1 MASDLKKELKKEL
14 QRSYLAKDFNS
25 FRTELLTHAR
35 IYFPDRIRDFTEASL
50 GGLLLD
56 MAAFVGDSMAFY
68 LDHQFNE
75 LNWATAI
82 ESKNVQKHLK
92 SAGVKVRGA
101 APAVCTV
108 TFYFELAA
116 ELVGTEY
123 EPSPALLPKVGQ
135 GTKLASAKG
144 IPFSLVED
152 LDFTEKDALGN
163 YLYSAVLV
171 ETDDSGNPAS
181 YVVTRSG
188 ICLSGEEKT
197 ESIKIPDVHKPFRTL
212 TLSSE
217 NITEIIS
224 VKDTEENEYYEVNN
238 LTQDTVFEIIT
249 NTTEDADQVPN
260 NIEIIPAPYR
270 FTTTYGYNTKLTKLR
285 FGGGDATSL
294 DNDIVPDPAE
304 LALPLYG
311 KKTFS
316 KFTID
321 PNSLLQ
327 THTLGIAPKNTTL
340 KITYRH
346 GGGLNHNVAAGT
358 IKTVDTLIL
367 TFDSRASASGA
378 AGVRSSVDVLNNDP
392 ASGADNAPTLEELR
406 TQIPASRQAQNRI
419 ITKEDLI
426 SRIYTLPNK
435 FGRVYRVGIRPN
447 PINSLASQIF
457 VVSRDK
463 DKKLSMTPDTLK
475 KNLRKYLN
483 EFRAVSDAFDILD
496 ARIVNF
502 AINLEIVAH
511 PSANKTQVAQT
522 CIKALVK
529 TLDTKNFQIDMPV
542 ALSDITNVVL
552 NTQGVISLVDLKVTN
567 VTGTVEDRAY
577 SDVSFN
583 VDANTFQQMVIGPD
597 GSIFEL
603 RYPDNDIKV
612 SVR

>member
-1 MASDLKKELKKEL
+1 
-14 QRSYLAKDFNS
+14 
-25 FRTELLTHAR
+25 
-35 IYFPDRIRDFTEASL
+35 
-50 GGLLLD
+50 
-56 MAAFVGDSMAFY
+56 MAFY

>member
-1 MASDLKKELKKEL
+1 MASDIKKDLKKELN
-14 QRSYLAKDFNS
+14 RSYLAKDFNS

-35 IYFPDRIRDFTEASL
+35 VYFPDRIRDFTEASL

-92 SAGVKVRGA
+92 NAGVKVRGA
-101 APAVCTV
+101 APAVCDV
-108 TFYFELAA
+108 TFYFEVPA

-123 EPSPALLPKVGQ
+123 EPAPTLLPKVGQ

-152 LDFTEKDALGN
+152 LDFTETDHLGN

-171 ETDDSGNPAS
+171 ETDDSGNPSS
-181 YVVTRSG
+181 YVVTRNG

-197 ESIKIPDVHKPFRTL
+197 ESIKIPNVHKPFRTL

-217 NITEIIS
+217 NITEIIT
-224 VKDTEENEYYEVNN
+224 VKDTEENAYYEVNN
-238 LTQDTVFEIIT
+238 LTQDTVFEVIA
-249 NTTEDADQVPN
+249 NTTEDVDQVPN

-367 TFDSRASASGA
+367 TFDSRASVSGA
-378 AGVRSSVDVLNNDP
+378 SSVRASVDVLNDNP

-447 PINSLASQIF
+447 PISSLASQIF
-457 VVSRDK
+457 VVSRNK
-463 DKKLSMTPDTLK
+463 DKKLTMTPDTLK

-511 PSANKTQVAQT
+511 PSSNKTQVAQS
-522 CIKALVK
+522 CIRALVK

-552 NTQGVISLVDLKVTN
+552 NTEGVISLVDLKVTN
-567 VTGTVEDRAY
+567 VTGDVEDRTY

-603 RYPDNDIKV
+603 RHPDHDIKV

>member
-1 MASDLKKELKKEL
+1 MASDIKKDIKKEL

-25 FRTELLTHAR
+25 FRAELLTHAR
-35 IYFPDRIRDFTEASL
+35 VYFPDRIRDFTEASL

-82 ESKNVQKHLK
+82 ESKNVQKHLRN
-92 SAGVKVRGA
+92 AGVKVRGA
-101 APAVCTV
+101 APSVCEI
-108 TFYFELAA
+108 TFYFEIPA
-116 ELVGTEY
+116 ELVGSEY
-123 EPSPALLPKVGQ
+123 EPSPTLLPKVSQ
-135 GTKLASAKG
+135 GTRLASAKG
-144 IPFSLVED
+144 VPFSLVED
-152 LDFTEKDALGN
+152 LDFTEKDYLEN
-163 YLYSAVLV
+163 YLYDAVLV
-171 ETDDSGNPAS
+171 EADDSGNPVS
-181 YVVTRSG
+181 YVVTRTG

-197 ESIKIPDVHKPFRTL
+197 ESIKIPNVHKPYRTL

-224 VKDTEENEYYEVNN
+224 VKDVEENAYYEVNN
-238 LTQDTVFEIIT
+238 LTQDTVFEVVT

-270 FTTTYGYNTKLTKLR
+270 FTTTYDYNTKLTKLR
-285 FGGGDATSL
+285 FGAGDATTL

-311 KKTFS
+311 KKTFGR
-316 KFTID
+316 FTID

-346 GGGLNHNVAAGT
+346 GGGLNHNVAALT
-358 IKTVDTLIL
+358 VKTVDLLIL
-367 TFDSRASASGA
+367 TFDSRAPASGA
-378 AGVRSSVDVLNNDP
+378 ASVRASIDVLNNDP

-435 FGRVYRVGIRPN
+435 FGRVYRVGVRPN

-457 VVSRDK
+457 VISRDK
-463 DKKLSMTPDTLK
+463 DKKLGLTPDTLK

-496 ARIVNF
+496 AQVVNF
-502 AINLEIVAH
+502 AVNLEIVAH
-511 PSANKTQVAQT
+511 PSSNKTQVAQT
-522 CIKALVK
+522 CIKALTK
-529 TLDTKNFQIDMPV
+529 ILDTKNFQIDMPI

-552 NTQGVISLVDLKVTN
+552 NTQGVISLVDLKITN
-567 VTGTVEDRAY
+567 VTGTIEERVY

-603 RYPDNDIKV
+603 KYPDTDIKI

>member
-1 MASDLKKELKKEL
+1 MASDIKKDLKKEL

-25 FRTELLTHAR
+25 FRAELLTHAR
-35 IYFPDRIRDFTEASL
+35 VYFPDKIRDFTEASL

-101 APAVCTV
+101 APAVCGV
-108 TFYFELAA
+108 TFYFEIPA
-116 ELVGTEY
+116 ELVGSEY
-123 EPSPALLPKVGQ
+123 EPSPTLLPKVGQ
-135 GTKLASAKG
+135 GTRLASAKG
-144 IPFSLVED
+144 VPFSLVED
-152 LDFTEKDALGN
+152 LDFTEKDYLGN
-163 YLYSAVLV
+163 YLYNAVLV
-171 ETDDSGNPAS
+171 EADDSGNPVS
-181 YVVTRSG
+181 YVVTRLG

-197 ESIKIPDVHKPFRTL
+197 ESIKIPNVHKPYRTL
-212 TLSSE
+212 TLASE

-224 VKDTEENEYYEVNN
+224 VKDVEENVYYEVNN
-238 LTQDTVFEIIT
+238 LTQDTVFEVVA

-270 FTTTYGYNTKLTKLR
+270 FTTTYDYNTKLTKLR
-285 FGGGDATSL
+285 FGAGDASTL

-311 KKTFS
+311 KKTFG

-340 KITYRH
+340 KITYRF
-346 GGGLNHNVAAGT
+346 GGGLNHNVAAST
-358 IKTVDTLIL
+358 IKTVDSLIL
-367 TFDSRASASGA
+367 TFDSRAPASGA
-378 AGVRSSVDVLNNDP
+378 AAVRASVDVLNDDP

-406 TQIPASRQAQNRI
+406 VQIPASRQAQNRI
-419 ITKEDLI
+419 ITKEDLV

-435 FGRVYRVGIRPN
+435 FGRVYRVGVRPN

-463 DKKLSMTPDTLK
+463 DKKLGLTPDTLK

-496 ARIVNF
+496 AQVVNF
-502 AINLEIVAH
+502 AVSLEIVAH
-511 PSANKTQVAQT
+511 PTSNKTQVAQS
-522 CIKALVK
+522 CIKAL
-529 TLDTKNFQIDMPV
+529 TRILDTKNFQIDMPI

-567 VTGTVEDRAY
+567 VTGTVEERVY

-603 RYPDNDIKV
+603 KYPDTDIKI

>member
-1 MASDLKKELKKEL
+1 MASDIKKELKKEL

-92 SAGVKVRGA
+92 SAGVKIRGA

>member
-1 MASDLKKELKKEL
+1 MASDIKKELKKEL

-197 ESIKIPDVHKPFRTL
+197 ESIKIPNVHKPFRTL

-217 NITEIIS
+217 NITDIIS

-238 LTQDTVFEIIT
+238 LTQDTVFEVIT

-378 AGVRSSVDVLNNDP
+378 AGVRSSIDVLNNDP

-463 DKKLSMTPDTLK
+463 DKKLNMTPDTLK

-502 AINLEIVAH
+502 AISLEIVAH

-603 RYPDNDIKV
+603 RYPDNDIKI

>member
-1 MASDLKKELKKEL
+1 MASNIKKDIKKEL
-14 QRSYLAKDFNS
+14 QRSYLSKDFNS
-25 FRTELLTHAR
+25 FRTELLNHAR

-50 GGLLLD
+50 GGLLMD

-75 LNWATAI
+75 LNWSTAI

-92 SAGVKVRGA
+92 NAGVKVRGA
-101 APAVCTV
+101 APSVCEI
-108 TFYFELAA
+108 TFYFEIAA
-116 ELVGTEY
+116 EFVGTEY
-123 EPSPALLPKVGQ
+123 EPTPTLLPKVGQ
-135 GTKLASAKG
+135 GTKVVSAKG
-144 IPFSLVED
+144 VPFSLVED
-152 LDFTEKDALGN
+152 LDFTEKDILGS
-163 YLYSAVLV
+163 YLYDAVLV
-171 ETDDSGNPAS
+171 ETDDSGNPSS
-181 YVVTRSG
+181 YVVSRVG

-197 ESIKIPDVHKPFRTL
+197 ESIKIPNVHKPFRTL
-212 TLSSE
+212 TLASE
-217 NITEIIS
+217 NITDIIS
-224 VKDTEENEYYEVNN
+224 VKDSEENEYYEVNN
-238 LTQDTVFEIIT
+238 LTQDTVFEVII

-270 FTTTYGYNTKLTKLR
+270 FMTIYDYNTKLTKLR
-285 FGGGDATSL
+285 FGGGDADTL

-311 KKTFS
+311 KKTFG

-321 PNSLLQ
+321 PNSLLKTQ
-327 THTLGIAPKNTTL
+327 TLGIAPKNTTL
-340 KITYRH
+340 KITYRF
-346 GGGLNHNVAAGT
+346 GGGLNHNVAAET
-358 IKTVDTLIL
+358 VKTVDTLIL

-378 AGVRSSVDVLNNDP
+378 SSVRGSIDVLNLDP
-392 ASGADNAPTLEELR
+392 AMGADNAPTLEELR

-463 DKKLSMTPDTLK
+463 DKKLGLTPDTLK

-502 AINLEIVAH
+502 AVNLEIVAH
-511 PSANKTQVAQT
+511 PSANKTQVAQA
-522 CIKALVK
+522 CIRSLVK
-529 TLDTKNFQIDMPV
+529 ILDTKNFQIDMPV
-542 ALSDITNVVL
+542 ALSDITNTVL
-552 NTQGVISLVDLKVTN
+552 NTQGVISLVDLEVTN
-567 VTGTVEDRAY
+567 VTGVVEERTY

-583 VDANTFQQMVIGPD
+583 IPANTFQQMIIGPD

-603 RYPDNDIKV
+603 KYPDNDIRI